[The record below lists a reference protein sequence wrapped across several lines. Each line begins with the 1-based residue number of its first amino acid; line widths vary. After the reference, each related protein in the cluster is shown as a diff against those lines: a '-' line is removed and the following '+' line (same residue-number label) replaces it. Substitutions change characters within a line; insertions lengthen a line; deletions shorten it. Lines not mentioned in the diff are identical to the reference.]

1 MAKDAEQ
8 LSWLSSS
15 CQQADNKENDN
26 NANW

>member
-15 CQQADNKENDN
+15 CQQADDKEDDN
-26 NANW
+26 NADW